1 MSFSKF
7 IEGRDDQMK
16 EIHRGLNLLMYQH
29 GMEPK
34 TVALT
39 PSNELIAMLGAEI
52 PSGWDAHRYIAAI
65 RSNARHMSM
74 GDAV

>member
-1 MSFSKF
+1 MKFSEF
-7 IEGRDDQMK
+7 IEGRDDQLK

-29 GMEPK
+29 GLDPK

-39 PSNELIAMLGAEI
+39 PSNELIQMLGTEI
-52 PSGWDAHRYIAAI
+52 PAGWDAHRYAAAI

-74 GDAV
+74 ENAV

>member
-1 MSFSKF
+1 MKFSKF
-7 IEGRDDQMK
+7 IEGRDDQLK
-16 EIHRGLNLLMYQH
+16 EINRGLNLLVYQH
-29 GMEPK
+29 GLEPK

-52 PSGWDAHRYIAAI
+52 PAGWDAHRYVAAI

-74 GDAV
+74 ENAV

>member
-1 MSFSKF
+1 MKFSQF
-7 IEGRDDQMK
+7 IEGRDEQLK

-29 GMEPK
+29 GLDPK
-34 TVALT
+34 TVAMT

-52 PSGWDAHRYIAAI
+52 PAGWDAHRFIAAI

-74 GDAV
+74 EDAV

>member
-52 PSGWDAHRYIAAI
+52 PQGWDAHRYVAAI
-65 RSNARHMSM
+65 RTNARNME
-74 GDAV
+74 GTI